1 MEKEREVA
9 IEILG
14 LFEDLLNEHDLTI
27 ETEERNDYM
36 EDMDDEEK
44 EEVARL
50 FGEVYYTLEDQIT
63 DILKNLAA
71 TK

>member
-63 DILKNLAA
+63 DILKNFSA

>member
-1 MEKEREVA
+1 
-9 IEILG
+9 
-14 LFEDLLNEHDLTI
+14 
-27 ETEERNDYM
+27 M

-63 DILKNLAA
+63 DILKNFAA

>member
-14 LFEDLLNEHDLTI
+14 LFEELLNEHDLTI

-36 EDMDDEEK
+36 EGMDDEEK

-63 DILKNLAA
+63 DILKNFAA

>member
-63 DILKNLAA
+63 DILKNFAA